1 MKILP
6 TIHSLPLTLLAL
18 LLLLGS
24 SYSAAATIQEKLPSG
39 LYGVA
44 EYRPGNPDKPAVLVL
59 HGFLTTHNFNTVLGI
74 TDLLAVN
81 NYPVL
86 APTLSLNINAR
97 QAGLACDAIHTH
109 TMEQDLQEIGFWID
123 WLHRQGHKQ
132 IVLIGHSSGSLE
144 LLAYIH
150 QASPAV
156 VKKLIA
162 TSLVY
167 ADGFN
172 SDALVEEQVAAAQQ
186 KHRQGDRSLQTYT
199 LSYCRNNFL
208 APPYVYL
215 SYTAWT
221 QARVLAALKQTPIPV
236 AIIMGGK
243 DERFKNSWVEKLKQT
258 GAKVITINGA
268 SHFFDSHHEFDL
280 HDAILSLIEHEG

>member
-18 LLLLGS
+18 LLLLCS
-24 SYSAAATIQEKLPSG
+24 SYSAAETIQEKLPSG

-97 QAGLACDAIHTH
+97 QGGLACDAIHTH

-123 WLHRQGHKQ
+123 WLNRQGHKQ

-150 QASPAV
+150 QASPRV

-172 SDALVEEQVAAAQQ
+172 SQALVDEQIANARRQQ
-186 KHRQGDRSLQTYT
+186 QQGNGSLRSYT
-199 LSYCRNNFL
+199 LSYCKDNFL
-208 APPYVYL
+208 APPDVYL

-221 QARVLAALKQTPIPV
+221 QARVLAALQQSPV
-236 AIIMGGK
+236 PVTIIMGGK
-243 DERFKNSWVEKLKQT
+243 DERFQQHWIESLKSA
-258 GAKVITINGA
+258 GSELIIIPGA
-268 SHFFDSHHEFDL
+268 SHFFDAHHEFDL
-280 HDAILSLIEHEG
+280 HDVILSLLK